1 MMNKTKINRR
11 SDPRYSLSYKSW
23 VSRITG
29 CLFKNKIAL
38 ISSIA
43 AHAHS
48 LYPWPSMSHAI
59 LCVTNVNIVVIII
72 VHLFESSPTQAS
84 LLV

>member
-1 MMNKTKINRR
+1 M
-11 SDPRYSLSYKSW
+11 
-23 VSRITG
+23 TG

-72 VHLFESSPTQAS
+72 VHLFEKFCNPNIIISIALSMPGPISFS
-84 LLV
+84 L